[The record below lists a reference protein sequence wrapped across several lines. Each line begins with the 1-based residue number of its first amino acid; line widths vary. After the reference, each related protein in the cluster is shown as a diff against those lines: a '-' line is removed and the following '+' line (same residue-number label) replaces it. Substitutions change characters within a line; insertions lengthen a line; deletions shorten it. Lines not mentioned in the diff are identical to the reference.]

1 MVYILYENT
10 AFLIDDF
17 LENFAPSMAVVSKTW
32 PVCAFGTA
40 SNQETVRLSAVISRE
55 HRTDT
60 AEGDFIELVQQSIS
74 GKEADDLQTLCLQV
88 ECPEHE
94 TAEKLAYLLGCVNWR
109 TNIAVIPWSK
119 MSVLSMQRLVDPN
132 IRSFFCYIGADSC
145 MAPDD
150 FLRSL
155 NFPQKVAL
163 WRAFFKGKDWSRRNS
178 SGWRRKSPNTPSA
191 IGWSGS
197 WPCEKR
203 WNSCN
208 SA

>member
-1 MVYILYENT
+1 MRIPLS
-10 AFLIDDF
+10 LIDDF

-109 TNIAVIPWSK
+109 TSIAVIPWSK

-163 WRAFFKGKDWSRRNS
+163 WRAFFKGKTGAGGIRVAGGGNHRTHRQQSDGVGAGPARSD
-178 SGWRRKSPNTPSA
+178 GTAA
-191 IGWSGS
+191 IPRDQS
-197 WPCEKR
+197 
-203 WNSCN
+203 
-208 SA
+208 